1 MPVQAETALLLF
13 GASHHWG
20 CDHNR
25 YSCDY
30 QEFNPGLGIELSRQ
44 TDSWGKVFA
53 RIGSYND
60 SYGEQTGY
68 LPLAYDK
75 TGNWTTRHGG

>member
-44 TDSWGKVFA
+44 TDSWGKAFT

-60 SYGEQTGY
+60 SYGELTG
-68 LPLAYDK
+68 LF
-75 TGNWTTRHGG
+75 TIGIR